1 MQFNTIAL
9 LFSVAALR
17 AAAETTVDAND
28 VPLACRNICQPTI
41 DLSARCEIVADNDNS
56 NIDDDVVYNS
66 CFCREPS
73 APARIN
79 ECATCLKANGM
90 NNANDD
96 DNGKSLLAAPV
107 SRKRR
112 RERTSC

>member
-17 AAAETTVDAND
+17 AAAETTVDADD

-41 DLSARCEIVADNDNS
+41 DLSARCEIAADNDNS

-73 APARIN
+73 AAARIN
-79 ECATCLKANGM
+79 ECATCVKANGM
-90 NNANDD
+90 TNANDD
-96 DNGKSLLAAPV
+96 NGKLLTICWPPCVYKETTA
-107 SRKRR
+107 
-112 RERTSC
+112 C